1 LGKRLN
7 NDRGQAMVEFVIV
20 LPLMLLLLFF
30 IAYAGIGFQRYSQVT
45 NAARVA
51 ARAAAVARFDGN
63 DMCTAAQ
70 DAAEGAMNGV
80 SMDPCVP
87 VSPGQLITINLSY
100 QLPDIPLV
108 SNIIGAPVIVHGKA
122 TERVE

>member
-1 LGKRLN
+1 LGKRLRD
-7 NDRGQAMVEFVIV
+7 DRGQAMVEFVIV
-20 LPLMLLLLFF
+20 LPIMLVLIFF

-51 ARAAAVARFDGN
+51 ARAAAVARFDGV
-63 DMCTAAQ
+63 DMCAAAQ
-70 DAAEGAMNGV
+70 AAADDAMNGV

-87 VSPGQLITINLSY
+87 VSPGDLITINLSY
-100 QLPDIPLV
+100 TLPDIPV
-108 SNIIGAPVIVHGKA
+108 ISSITGQVIVHGKA